1 MSRKNRTRTARTAGS
16 GTGEVRPLRSVPDPA
31 SEPPSAARTAAEDK
45 LWEALHANP
54 GTTTSELSSAAAIGK
69 STAAKILARWA
80 GDGSVTRTPGI
91 PGGGR
96 RAADRWSITG
106 PPADVGTEPDEA
118 IGPRAASPAT
128 AASDVATPAEFADA
142 PDGAATTV
150 DGLPET
156 ANVNGDP
163 EGDAV
168 TKATRLAPGALRGL
182 VEDYLRDHPDD
193 QFSPSKIGKALDRS
207 AGAVNNALD
216 KLVQTGY
223 AVQTNDAPKR
233 FAIGP
238 TSDDAAPAAAV
249 E

>member
-1 MSRKNRTRTARTAGS
+1 MSRKNRTRTARTADS

-31 SEPPSAARTAAEDK
+31 SKPPTAARTAAEDK

-54 GTTTSELSSAAAIGK
+54 GTTSELSSAAGIGK
-69 STAAKILARWA
+69 STAAKILVRWA

-96 RAADRWSITG
+96 RTADRWSITDAL
-106 PPADVGTEPDEA
+106 PDVGTEPEEA
-118 IGPRAASPAT
+118 IGPRDTSPAT
-128 AASDVATPAEFADA
+128 ATSAVATPAEFADA
-142 PDGAATTV
+142 PDGATTTV

-156 ANVNGDP
+156 VDVNGDP
-163 EGDAV
+163 DGDAV
-168 TKATRLAPGALRGL
+168 VKATRLAPGALRGL
-182 VEDYLRDHPDD
+182 VEDYLRDHPAD

-207 AGAVNNALD
+207 AGAVNNALE
-216 KLVQTGY
+216 KLVQTGS